1 MLNLWLSIFLCPLCV
16 CRWHFIS
23 YWLTWWR
30 ISAINLLS
38 WCTKHCAREEND
50 RGLTD
55 FLHYFLTFLLLGFA
69 SGTLVESKSTS
80 GGKGP
85 AVILQFS
92 PLLDA
97 ELWVIPCQVLKPSSD
112 RGATASLHN
121 MLQHLTSLM
130 ITFSFQYVNGISHA
144 SACLPLTLLLYTSEK
159 SPALSLDLPSFS
171 KFINVSWKHTRKK
184 IQIFLWLFFFLKI
197 LHISLKL

>member
-55 FLHYFLTFLLLGFA
+55 FLRYFLTFLLLGFA

-85 AVILQFS
+85 AVILQFK
-92 PLLDA
+92 
-97 ELWVIPCQVLKPSSD
+97 QFN
-112 RGATASLHN
+112 TAWCWAL
-121 MLQHLTSLM
+121 
-130 ITFSFQYVNGISHA
+130 G
-144 SACLPLTLLLYTSEK
+144 YT
-159 SPALSLDLPSFS
+159 LPSLETLQWQRCHSLTAQHVAAFDQS
-171 KFINVSWKHTRKK
+171 HDN
-184 IQIFLWLFFFLKI
+184 LFFSVRKWDFPC
-197 LHISLKL
+197 ISLSASYPVAVHLREESCSIFGPPFIF

>member
-16 CRWHFIS
+16 CGWHFIS

-55 FLHYFLTFLLLGFA
+55 FLRYFLTFLLLGFA

-85 AVILQFS
+85 PVILQFS
-92 PLLDA
+92 PLLDT
-97 ELWVIPCQVLKPSSD
+97 ELLVIPCQVLKPSSG

-171 KFINVSWKHTRKK
+171 KFINRCLVKTYQKK
-184 IQIFLWLFFFLKI
+184 NTNLPLAFFLKI